1 MHVSIMACLDGS
13 KGRFPARS
21 ANSSGA
27 PLLIVPEGFASVAE
41 HVPRRMLFAVDG
53 SEIALDALRTGLT
66 FSRADTEF
74 RAKYVVDPPQCWA
87 TSSLAGHWKKH

>member
-1 MHVSIMACLDGS
+1 MNIGISPVQAV
-13 KGRFPARS
+13 R
-21 ANSSGA
+21 A
-27 PLLIVPEGFASVAE
+27 PQRVLI
-41 HVPRRMLFAVDG
+41 AVDG

-74 RAKYVVDPPQCWA
+74 RAIYVVDPPQCWA